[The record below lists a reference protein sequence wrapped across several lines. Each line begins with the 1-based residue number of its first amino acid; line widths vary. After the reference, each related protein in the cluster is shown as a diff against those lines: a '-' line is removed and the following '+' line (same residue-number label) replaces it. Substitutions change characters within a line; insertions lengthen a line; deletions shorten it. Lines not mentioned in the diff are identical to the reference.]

1 MACSVFFGGGE
12 SPWGLGKH
20 LNRSWIKS
28 TKGPKTENGG
38 FDYLTPK
45 KKGSPTNST
54 RYVKIVSML
63 LAKCFPTSSRTAD
76 FSCPCLVPKT
86 TILGDRRIVWN
97 KQIILQ
103 NSMHTSFGGPFKLPK
118 QMRWFYH
125 HGIIWNLSPEQ
136 KDPHAA
142 PRAKP
147 PPGRI
152 PGNPDRKVK
161 SCKISS

>member
-1 MACSVFFGGGE
+1 
-12 SPWGLGKH
+12 
-20 LNRSWIKS
+20 
-28 TKGPKTENGG
+28 
-38 FDYLTPK
+38 
-45 KKGSPTNST
+45 
-54 RYVKIVSML
+54 ML

-76 FSCPCLVPKT
+76 FSCPCVVPKT

-103 NSMHTSFGGPFKLPK
+103 NSMHTSFGWPFKLPK

-152 PGNPDRKVK
+152 AGVK
-161 SCKISS
+161 SRPEIVVVNDVSIFSPTSRSSSFGGCFLHSTPNLHMMWSQVVIRVKS